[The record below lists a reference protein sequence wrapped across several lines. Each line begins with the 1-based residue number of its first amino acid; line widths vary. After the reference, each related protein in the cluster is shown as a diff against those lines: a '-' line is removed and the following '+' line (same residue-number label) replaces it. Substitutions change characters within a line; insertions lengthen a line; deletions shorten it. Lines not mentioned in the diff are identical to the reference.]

1 MDDFGSIDL
10 CRKCRK
16 RRPDEEETELILRT
30 TRTVGQTE
38 PEKYPRAQ
46 GFDYCVCLGCAPE
59 IPEWAYDDLATR
71 LVLCLQYPP
80 EQFRE
85 MYRLV
90 VKHWRKTEPM
100 GDDKVRKEMQHLRQ
114 KGQLVFAKKSDG
126 KWYAIQNLSSS
137 YPAFD
142 AVQRSY
148 LKNLE
153 NTGHLLSYNSWKFL
167 QQKRPNRNKMNLPL
181 SVIESK
187 IIKDLNA
194 TLEKAC
200 HSPHDFPFMSS
211 LANPPF
217 LLDWRCL
224 RSPGYFLYVFARTAG
239 GLRSR
244 RVAFDPALVEQ
255 LRLGPRLIL
264 LALTTIIHIPVWMFW
279 THVADRLDPH
289 WYHLQSFILL
299 FSRHRSLAFI
309 LIFGE
314 VLLPAYLALVIAFF
328 LICWAWCT
336 WAAMLLLSVSANPL
350 VETDPT
356 LRQKLRSWFRLSC
369 HGPRQQRLNRN

>member
-1 MDDFGSIDL
+1 
-10 CRKCRK
+10 
-16 RRPDEEETELILRT
+16 
-30 TRTVGQTE
+30 
-38 PEKYPRAQ
+38 
-46 GFDYCVCLGCAPE
+46 
-59 IPEWAYDDLATR
+59 
-71 LVLCLQYPP
+71 
-80 EQFRE
+80 

-217 LLDWRCL
+217 LFDWRCL
-224 RSPGYFLYVFARTAG
+224 YSRGYFFYVVSRLAG
-239 GLRSR
+239 DLLSWS
-244 RVAFDPALVEQ
+244 VALDPALEEQ
-255 LRLGPRLIL
+255 LRLEPRLVIL
-264 LALTTIIHIPVWMFW
+264 LVLTTIILIPVPMFR

-289 WYHLQSFILL
+289 WYHIQSLIALFQRHKSLAFGNMFADVLLLAYLASLIAFPLISLAWCAWAVTLL
-299 FSRHRSLAFI
+299 FSLFAK
-309 LIFGE
+309 
-314 VLLPAYLALVIAFF
+314 
-328 LICWAWCT
+328 
-336 WAAMLLLSVSANPL
+336 PL
-350 VETDPT
+350 DETDPT
-356 LRQKLRSWFRLSC
+356 LRKKLQSWFRPFVS
-369 HGPRQQRLNRN
+369 RS